1 MKINPAIPKLS
12 FKYGV
17 VGGILAFVAF
27 LVFHYIGLTPGN
39 LLSFIATLIVVGMFT
54 FLPMK
59 DFKSNVNNGEFRFY
73 HGMTIAFI
81 SYLTIASIYGI
92 LFWVF
97 MELIEP
103 DYLATKISILKD
115 NFINQKE
122 QRIEEFGLEEYER
135 QLRGLDQITVSAEI
149 ISEFAKR
156 VFFGLFLAPIFSIV
170 LRTRQ
175 R

>member
-17 VGGILAFVAF
+17 AGGVLAIVAF
-27 LVFHYIGLTPGN
+27 LVFHYIGLPPGS
-39 LLSFIATLIVVGMFT
+39 LISMIGTLIVVGMFT

-59 DFKSNVNNGEFRFY
+59 DFKSNINNGEFRFY

-81 SYLTIASIYGI
+81 SYLTIAAVYGI
-92 LFWVF
+92 LYWIFI
-97 MELIEP
+97 ELIEP
-103 DYLATKISILKD
+103 DYLSNKILSIRESLID
-115 NFINQKE
+115 QKE
-122 QRIEEFGLEEYER
+122 QMADDFGLEEYQR
-135 QLRGLDQITVSAEI
+135 QLNGLDAISVSSEI

-156 VFFGLFLAPIFSIV
+156 LFFGLFLAPIFSIV

-175 R
+175 A